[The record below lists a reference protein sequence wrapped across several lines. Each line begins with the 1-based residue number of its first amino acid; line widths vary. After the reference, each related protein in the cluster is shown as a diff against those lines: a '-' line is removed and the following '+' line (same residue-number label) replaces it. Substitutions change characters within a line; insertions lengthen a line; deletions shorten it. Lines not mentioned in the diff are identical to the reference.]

1 MCQNLYILFWAC
13 MQRVAGPVALDKA
26 ARKKSSGLGCFVSVS
41 ALRRDEFST
50 ARGAVP
56 FVIRQ
61 FQSWR

>member
-1 MCQNLYILFWAC
+1 
-13 MQRVAGPVALDKA
+13 MQRVAGPAALDKA